1 MGSFSTALSGL
12 SADSVALNTIG
23 NNLAN
28 LNTTAFKK
36 QTTNFED
43 LFYQQIGVNGS
54 NDALQV
60 GAGTKVA
67 STTTSYQQGHLNPT
81 TQSTDMAIGG
91 DGFFI
96 VQQGGVQSLTRAGN
110 FQLDSSG
117 NLTTTEGES
126 VMGYNAVNGVISGSS
141 SLAPLNLPTGSTES
155 AKATQNFSLTANLNA
170 GSALGTSASG
180 QVQVV
185 DSLGQT
191 HQATISFKKT
201 ALNTWTYDVELPPG
215 DFTGP
220 AVNNTGTMT
229 FDTTGKLT
237 APTGSV
243 AGIKFPGL
251 PNGASDLSFNW
262 NLNDAG
268 GNPTISQTAAATG
281 QSAVNQDG
289 FISGVYSGF
298 GVASNGIITANYS
311 NGQTQTIGQVAV
323 ATVANNEGLIVT
335 GNNNFMTTAASG
347 QPNIGVAGTGA
358 RGTITDSALELSNVD
373 ISSEFADLI
382 VAQRAF
388 EANSKTVTTFDTVTQ
403 DTLSMIR

>member
-12 SADSVALNTIG
+12 SANSVALNTIG

-60 GAGTKVA
+60 GVGTKVA
-67 STTTSYQQGHLNPT
+67 STTTSYEQGHLNPT
-81 TQSTDMAIGG
+81 TNATDMALGG
-91 DGFFI
+91 DGFFV
-96 VQQGGVQSLTRAGN
+96 VQQNGVQSLTRAGS

-117 NLTTTEGES
+117 NLTTAEGES

-155 AKATQNFSLTANLNA
+155 AKATQDFSLTANLNA
-170 GSALGTSASG
+170 GAAIGTPFSTP
-180 QVQVV
+180 VQVY

-191 HQATISFKKT
+191 HQATIAFTKT
-201 ALNTWTYDVELPPG
+201 AANTWGYNVSLPPG
-215 DFTGP
+215 DFTGT
-220 AVNNTGTMT
+220 AANNTGTLT
-229 FDTTGKLT
+229 FDSTGKLT
-237 APTGSV
+237 SPTGSV
-243 AGIKFPGL
+243 SAITFPGL

-262 NLNDAG
+262 NLDDASG
-268 GNPTISQTAAATG
+268 SPKISQTTAA
-281 QSAVNQDG
+281 SAGSTSTQDG
-289 FISGVYSGF
+289 FTSGVYNGF
-298 GVASNGIITANYS
+298 GVDASGVITATYS

-323 ATVANNEGLIVT
+323 ATVANNQGLRVT
-335 GNNNFMTTAASG
+335 GNNNFVATAASG
-347 QPNIGVAGTGA
+347 QPNIGVAGTGS
-358 RGTITDSALELSNVD
+358 RGTITDNALELSNVD